1 MAQYDTAV
9 PGVYVGVT
17 FSTASQYP
25 MAITAASG
33 WSGGQL
39 IAPDGTYPMRAVL
52 RIIARNDKKL
62 WKRNIKNNVQ
72 YLFRTDEVY
81 ITSIILY
88 AVSTPYVNAIHTQQA
103 ELDLTTTTS
112 HKWA

>member
-9 PGVYVGVT
+9 PGVYLAVT

-25 MAITAASG
+25 MAVTAANG

-62 WKRNIKNNVQ
+62 WKRNVKNNVQ

-81 ITSIILY
+81 ITGVILY
-88 AVSTPYVNAIHTQQA
+88 AVSPEYLNVVHTEQA
-103 ELDLTTTTS
+103 
-112 HKWA
+112 